1 MITKKIVSIFSFCL
15 ATLVAFLPFNYI
27 VGSKIALFSYSS
39 MAMPELGFQY
49 SLVYLI
55 LYFFTKSLFTFASPF
70 LFLLHRL
77 PLFFATIALKKSAA
91 AIFVGV
97 PLGAMLLFCAH
108 PVGSQVFYYSWY
120 WFIPMIIYFFV
131 QDSLISRALA
141 ASFIAHA
148 VGSVVWLYTGHI
160 PAEIWTALMPL
171 VIVERLLI
179 AFGMVGFIALFKL
192 INSFCESKVVA

>member
-1 MITKKIVSIFSFCL
+1 MITKKIASIFSFCL

-39 MAMPELGFQY
+39 MAIPALGFQY
-49 SLVYLI
+49 SLVYVI
-55 LYFFTKSLFTFASPF
+55 LYFFTKGLFTFVSPF

-77 PLFFATIALKKSAA
+77 PLFFATAALKKSDVR
-91 AIFVGV
+91 IFVGL
-97 PLGAMLLFCAH
+97 PIAAMILFCIH

-160 PAEIWTALMPL
+160 SAEVWTALMPL

-179 AFGMVGFIALFKL
+179 AVGMLGFIYLFRL
-192 INSFCESKVVA
+192 IHSFSESKVVA